1 MPFVSYSTSSSSV
14 CVNRNE
20 NITFHKQ
27 FLFEAINM
35 HFKSLFKIIEN
46 AFQYGISSAPGSTTK
61 KELIIG
67 KNAFRIPKRWVDVLG
82 GNKIGFQ
89 FKVYFG
95 YCRFCEVISNQ
106 MLNLIFEM

>member
-46 AFQYGISSAPGSTTK
+46 AFQYGIGSAPGSTTK

-67 KNAFRIPKRWVDVLG
+67 KKMHFESQSDGLMYSAEIRLDFSSKYTSDIVAFVK
-82 GNKIGFQ
+82 
-89 FKVYFG
+89 
-95 YCRFCEVISNQ
+95 
-106 MLNLIFEM
+106 